1 MASPS
6 DFPMPNILNDLAL
19 GRQPLSVIDVNF
31 SAVSSYLADVT
42 NNATV
47 GTQGIQGSSG
57 IQGYDGFGLQG
68 SIGIQGYD
76 GSQGTIGVQGLIGSG
91 VRGIQGIQGLIGVQ
105 GLIGSG
111 VRGIQG
117 IQGPSGSGGGGG
129 GADVTVGTLLHCDG
143 TNGSTVLVNKGYEEW
158 SNTVPPFNAL
168 GTASLSNSQYKFGTA
183 SLSFGSSAGY
193 ALGSASQAYVPG
205 NLNTDFTFECWLYLT
220 SYGTGGYLSIGGCI
234 IDTRSSGSGTDG
246 YLLLTTTSG
255 NVVLYTGGTQLA
267 QTSGTLPLN
276 TWVFFAFTQN
286 NGVCYFYLDGV
297 QDSVTYTNTY
307 NWSGSN
313 YCYLGIPLDRTGTG
327 LLCLSGSYMDE
338 VRFSRGIARYT
349 DTFTPPSSA
358 FPDPSSGGGGG
369 GGSQGTTGAQG
380 IQGTTGIGT
389 QGVQG
394 TTGIGTQGVQ
404 GTTGIGTQGVIGSQ
418 GIQGPSGSGGGGSGS
433 QGTTGTQGV
442 QGITGIQGTQ
452 GIQGRQGITG
462 LQGLTGIQGTIG
474 TQGTTGTA
482 GTLGT
487 QGIQGRQG
495 TTGSQGLTGTQ
506 GITGTGV
513 QGIQGTIGS
522 QGSIGIQGTQ
532 GTQGTTGT
540 GIQGVIGSQGIQG
553 TQGIQGRQGI
563 TGIGSQGTTG
573 SQGLQGI
580 TGIQGTTGTS
590 IQGTTGSQGLI
601 GTQGI
606 TGFGSI
612 YTAYKPG
619 NSVVVTAN
627 TPITDSDLTINNL
640 SSGTY
645 YVETFLLPSD
655 AGTGAGFEFFFTVN
669 GGSDSFY
676 SYILDGIIAGTPIT
690 PISLTFSNGT
700 PFSSVTGTNSLDI
713 IKTAGVLHLY
723 GSSSYT
729 VSVEWGM
736 VNQGGSGTTYLYAG
750 SMMRITKL

>member
-76 GSQGTIGVQGLIGSG
+76 GSQGT
-91 VRGIQGIQGLIGVQ
+91 IGVQ

-380 IQGTTGIGT
+380 I
-389 QGVQG
+389 
-394 TTGIGTQGVQ
+394 Q

>member
-389 QGVQG
+389 QGV
-394 TTGIGTQGVQ
+394 
-404 GTTGIGTQGVIGSQ
+404 IGSQ

>member
-129 GADVTVGTLLHCDG
+129 G
-143 TNGSTVLVNKGYEEW
+143 
-158 SNTVPPFNAL
+158 
-168 GTASLSNSQYKFGTA
+168 
-183 SLSFGSSAGY
+183 
-193 ALGSASQAYVPG
+193 
-205 NLNTDFTFECWLYLT
+205 
-220 SYGTGGYLSIGGCI
+220 
-234 IDTRSSGSGTDG
+234 
-246 YLLLTTTSG
+246 
-255 NVVLYTGGTQLA
+255 
-267 QTSGTLPLN
+267 
-276 TWVFFAFTQN
+276 
-286 NGVCYFYLDGV
+286 
-297 QDSVTYTNTY
+297 
-307 NWSGSN
+307 
-313 YCYLGIPLDRTGTG
+313 
-327 LLCLSGSYMDE
+327 
-338 VRFSRGIARYT
+338 
-349 DTFTPPSSA
+349 
-358 FPDPSSGGGGG
+358 
-369 GGSQGTTGAQG
+369 
-380 IQGTTGIGT
+380 
-389 QGVQG
+389 
-394 TTGIGTQGVQ
+394 
-404 GTTGIGTQGVIGSQ
+404 
-418 GIQGPSGSGGGGSGS
+418 
-433 QGTTGTQGV
+433 
-442 QGITGIQGTQ
+442 
-452 GIQGRQGITG
+452 
-462 LQGLTGIQGTIG
+462 
-474 TQGTTGTA
+474 
-482 GTLGT
+482 
-487 QGIQGRQG
+487 
-495 TTGSQGLTGTQ
+495 
-506 GITGTGV
+506 
-513 QGIQGTIGS
+513 
-522 QGSIGIQGTQ
+522 
-532 GTQGTTGT
+532 
-540 GIQGVIGSQGIQG
+540 
-553 TQGIQGRQGI
+553 
-563 TGIGSQGTTG
+563 GSQGTTG

-590 IQGTTGSQGLI
+590 IQGTTGSQGLT

-627 TPITDSDLTINNL
+627 TPITDSDLTISNL

-655 AGTGAGFEFFFTVN
+655 AGTGAGFEFLFTVN

-690 PISLTFSNGT
+690 PISLTFSSGT

-713 IKTAGVLHLY
+713 IKTAGILHLY
-723 GSSSYT
+723 GSTSYA
-729 VSVEWGM
+729 VSVKWGM